1 MSDAVIRELWRVKEE
16 IAKEFNYDI
25 AAMAAE
31 LNRRQEESGRPVVDL
46 SRRRAEQPV
55 AGADDLRPKT

>member
-1 MSDAVIRELWRVKEE
+1 MSDEVIRELWRVKEE

-25 AAMAAE
+25 AALAAE

-46 SRRRAEQPV
+46 SRHNAEQGTSDKVGP
-55 AGADDLRPKT
+55 RN